1 MIVQTLE
8 LIMLLAF
15 CLYTDWKER
24 KIRNQYSMPFV
35 LVGFLTNCLLG
46 EVGWSGSL
54 FGILLPFIVFFPF
67 FYLHMFR
74 AGDIKAMMAIGAIM
88 GYRFVGNAI
97 FYIFAVGL
105 IVALAKM
112 IKHRNAKE
120 RFSNVARYFKMLFHT
135 FKIVPYEEAAS
146 QDNTAHFPFS
156 IAIVA
161 GCIINLIAE
170 YGKYYIFFR

>member
-1 MIVQTLE
+1 MMILSAE
-8 LIMLLAF
+8 LALLLAIS
-15 CLYTDWKER
+15 LYTDLKER
-24 KIRNQYSMPFV
+24 KIKNKYVMPM
-35 LVGFLTNCLLG
+35 LLLG
-46 EVGWSGSL
+46 VVTNLFVGSWQDSL
-54 FGILLPFIVFFPF
+54 LGILLPFIVFFPF
-67 FYLHMFR
+67 FYLQMFR

-120 RFSNVARYFKMLFHT
+120 RFGNVARYFKMLFHT

-170 YGKYYIFFR
+170 YGKFYIFFR